1 MAFSAKKGKIYILS
15 LKKIALMKAKFFKA
29 MDMES
34 FLREPYIVNYIGV
47 INSYLERAV
56 SDYFPMLRDMS
67 RYAIQGGGKRIRPL
81 LAVLSCEAV
90 GGEPRL
96 AVPVAVA
103 YELAHTA
110 ALIQDDV
117 LDRSPKRRGRPSL
130 WRLYSLGEA
139 ILLSDLFLF
148 EIYGVIAEYENL
160 DLPPKRLYRLLRLI
174 RESAKNAAWGELLD
188 LELAKKK
195 YVTVEEY
202 LEMIK
207 FKTGSLLAAPAAAGA
222 IVAGASERYVQALYS
237 FAEKIGMAYQIHD
250 DVLDIVGSEKLLGK
264 PILLDLR
271 AGKKSVVLIHAMQN
285 ASREERRFLE
295 GVMFRKLDTREV
307 ERVRR
312 IIDRLGSVVYAR
324 ELSLKLAEEGRRYLR
339 LLRPSRARE
348 ALLKLSYVAV
358 NRYA

>member
-1 MAFSAKKGKIYILS
+1 
-15 LKKIALMKAKFFKA
+15 MKNKFFEA

-34 FLREPYIVNYIGV
+34 FLREPHIVNYIGV
-47 INSYLERAV
+47 INSYLDKAV

-67 RYAIQGGGKRIRPL
+67 RYAIRGGGKRIRPL

-90 GGEPRL
+90 GGDPKL
-96 AVPVAVA
+96 AIPVAVA

-117 LDRSPKRRGRPSL
+117 LDRSPKRRGKPSV
-130 WRLYSLGEA
+130 WKLYSLGEA

-160 DLPPKRLYRLLRLI
+160 NLPPKRLYRLLRLI

-188 LELAKKK
+188 LELAKKS

-222 IVAGASERYVQALYS
+222 IVAGASESYVQALYL
-237 FAEKIGMAYQIHD
+237 FAEKIGMAYQIQD
-250 DVLDIVGSEKLLGK
+250 DILDVVGSEKEMGK
-264 PILLDLR
+264 PIFLDLK

-285 ASREERRFLE
+285 ATGDERRFLE
-295 GVMFRKLDTREV
+295 SIMFKNLSKRDV
-307 ERVRR
+307 EKVRR

-324 ELSLKLAEEGRRYLR
+324 ELSFKLAEEGRRYLR
-339 LLRPSRARE
+339 LLKPSMARD

>member
-1 MAFSAKKGKIYILS
+1 
-15 LKKIALMKAKFFKA
+15 
-29 MDMES
+29 
-34 FLREPYIVNYIGV
+34 
-47 INSYLERAV
+47 
-56 SDYFPMLRDMS
+56 MS
-67 RYAIQGGGKRIRPL
+67 RYAIRGGGKRIRPL

-90 GGEPRL
+90 GGDPKL
-96 AVPVAVA
+96 AIPVAVA

-117 LDRSPKRRGRPSL
+117 LDRSPKRRGKPSV
-130 WRLYSLGEA
+130 WKLYSLGEA

-160 DLPPKRLYRLLRLI
+160 NLPPKRLYRLLRLI

-188 LELAKKK
+188 LELAKKS

-222 IVAGASERYVQALYS
+222 IVAGASESYVQALYL
-237 FAEKIGMAYQIHD
+237 FAEKIGMAYQIQD
-250 DVLDIVGSEKLLGK
+250 DILDVVGSEKEMGK
-264 PILLDLR
+264 PIFLDLK

-285 ASREERRFLE
+285 ATGDERRFLE
-295 GVMFRKLDTREV
+295 SIMFKNLSKRDV
-307 ERVRR
+307 EKVRR

-324 ELSLKLAEEGRRYLR
+324 ELSFKLAEEGRRYLR
-339 LLRPSRARE
+339 LLKPSMARD